1 MKEEEEEKIQPIK
14 REAPPDDVFP
24 ELKTEIKTEVN
35 EMPVEVI
42 FTEDSKVR
50 IKVCKTVSI
59 SQLALY

>member
-1 MKEEEEEKIQPIK
+1 MK

-50 IKVCKTVSI
+50 IKVGKTVSVK
-59 SQLALY
+59 QLAFYCSL